1 MGTPTGPDNL
11 AAALFGKTRQ
21 AVLALLY
28 EHPDEW
34 FYVRQIVRNAG
45 VGQGAVQREL
55 RRLWQ
60 VGILVRRVDGR
71 QVYYQADSRC
81 PIYGELRSLTTKTV
95 GAAGVLSAALASLTE
110 RIQLAFIYGSLAEGK
125 ARSASDVDLLIVGD
139 VTFAGVATALSP
151 VQERLGREVNPT
163 VYPPSEFRQ
172 KLADGHHFLAAVRSR
187 PKIYLIGDDDEFAR
201 LAESRM
207 A

>member
-1 MGTPTGPDNL
+1 MGTPSHPDNL
-11 AAALFGKTRQ
+11 AAVLFGKTRQ

-28 EHPDEW
+28 GHPDEW

-71 QVYYQADSRC
+71 QVYYQADPRC
-81 PIYGELRSLTTKTV
+81 PIYDELRSLTTKTV
-95 GAAGVLSAALASLTE
+95 GAAGVLWAALASLTE

-125 ARSASDVDLLIVGD
+125 ARSASDVDLLVVGD

-172 KLADGHHFLAAVRSR
+172 KLAEGHHFLTAVRSR